1 MTDFVP
7 WSCSISLSDGSSLCS
22 VQSSS
27 LFEAFNP
34 GFFIAVPG
42 TVLIILGIL
51 FVLGIDI
58 FSSPFG
64 VVVGVAIAIAA
75 AGLTVWLYSWI
86 TPDSL
91 PFTLSRDSL
100 AGREGQ
106 VLVRVEPDSITGKV
120 LIAGQEWSAR
130 SLAGEIPVTDVVPGV
145 DIPEVSVDEKKE

>member
-1 MTDFVP
+1 MVVLD
-7 WSCSISLSDGSSLCS
+7 LSFGWLLI
-22 VQSSS
+22 V
-27 LFEAFNP
+27 LGTILLLVEAFNP

-75 AGLTVWLYSWI
+75 AGLTVWLYSRI

-130 SLAGEIPVTDVVPGV
+130 SLAGEIPVGKRVRVMRSEGV
-145 DIPEVSVDEKKE
+145 HILVEEVT